1 MTENDTPPAGE
12 GIRRKTILKAALLAL
27 PVPMLIGAL
36 PSIAEG
42 TTPHGQPLAP
52 TPFCDDGD
60 DPTPAQTEG
69 PYFKPNSPLRTSL
82 LEANTVGTRLTVTGY
97 VFGLACQPIAN
108 ALLDFW
114 QCDNGGVYDNVGN
127 KFRGHQYTDAQ
138 GKYTLTTIV
147 PGLYPGRT
155 RHIHVKVQA
164 PGRGVLT
171 TQLYFPN
178 EPRNATDTIF
188 DPVLLMNVT
197 QVGNAKA
204 ATFDFLLNVTQT
216 PPTTRPPT
224 SNPPTTRP
232 PTSNPP
238 TTRPPTSAPPQGTWK
253 AGTAYAAGAQV
264 TYGGAGYRCLQ
275 GHTAMVGWEPPNVPA
290 LWARV

>member
-1 MTENDTPPAGE
+1 
-12 GIRRKTILKAALLAL
+12 
-27 PVPMLIGAL
+27 
-36 PSIAEG
+36 
-42 TTPHGQPLAP
+42 
-52 TPFCDDGD
+52 
-60 DPTPAQTEG
+60 
-69 PYFKPNSPLRTSL
+69 
-82 LEANTVGTRLTVTGY
+82 
-97 VFGLACQPIAN
+97 
-108 ALLDFW
+108 
-114 QCDNGGVYDNVGN
+114 
-127 KFRGHQYTDAQ
+127 
-138 GKYTLTTIV
+138 
-147 PGLYPGRT
+147 
-155 RHIHVKVQA
+155 
-164 PGRGVLT
+164 
-171 TQLYFPN
+171 
-178 EPRNATDTIF
+178 
-188 DPVLLMNVT
+188 VLLMNVT
-197 QVGNAKA
+197 QVGNAKN